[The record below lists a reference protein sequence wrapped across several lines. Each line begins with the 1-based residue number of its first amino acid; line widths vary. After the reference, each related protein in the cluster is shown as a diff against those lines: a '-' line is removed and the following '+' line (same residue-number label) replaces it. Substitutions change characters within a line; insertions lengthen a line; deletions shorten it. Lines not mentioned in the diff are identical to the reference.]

1 MMFCMMENQK
11 HNMQVQPDCFWMF
24 LVISENDNLGDKT
37 TSGFRVRLCV
47 IGKKPLP

>member
-1 MMFCMMENQK
+1 MENQSII
-11 HNMQVQPDCFWMF
+11 CRATRLFWMF

-37 TSGFRVRLCV
+37 TSDFRARLCV